1 MTLDNDHLLETKQA
15 TDLQISLLKQ
25 ETHDLKL
32 HLTNLERALTLE
44 SDRTKQLA
52 RDIGVLEKEKARVEM
67 EKMEFKQ
74 AVERSEARKGAERQE
89 MEL

>member
-25 ETHDLKL
+25 ETPDLRL
-32 HLTNLERALTLE
+32 QLTNLERALTVE
-44 SDRTKQLA
+44 SDRSKQLV
-52 RDIGVLEKEKARVEM
+52 RDISVLEKERARVET

-74 AVERSEARKGAERQE
+74 LVERSEGRKGAERQE

>member
-25 ETHDLKL
+25 ETHDLRL
-32 HLTNLERALTLE
+32 QLTNLERALTVE
-44 SDRTKQLA
+44 SDRSKQLV
-52 RDIGVLEKEKARVEM
+52 RDISVLEKEKARVEM

-74 AVERSEARKGAERQE
+74 AVERSEGRKGAERQE